1 MKYYIFYR
9 ENNNF
14 DDILKDTNIKKFIS
28 ERITWKKYLKIG
40 INEYQK
46 NVDGIFSY
54 IMLKYS
60 DDVRSSL
67 TKDFSPVVNVDYAPT
82 RNK

>member
-9 ENNNF
+9 ESNNF
-14 DDILKDTNIKKFIS
+14 NDILKDTNIKKFIS
-28 ERITWKKYLKIG
+28 ERIIWKNYLKIG
-40 INEYQK
+40 ISEYQK

-67 TKDFSPVVNVDYAPT
+67 TKDFSPIVNVDYAPI